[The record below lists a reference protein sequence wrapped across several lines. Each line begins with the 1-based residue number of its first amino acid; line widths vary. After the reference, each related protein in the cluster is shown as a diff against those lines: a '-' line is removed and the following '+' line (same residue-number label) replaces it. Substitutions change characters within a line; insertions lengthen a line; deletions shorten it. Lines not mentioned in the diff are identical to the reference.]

1 MQNKKV
7 AILAVVSCALVALSV
22 PLVITGCGAGPSPE
36 QEIAKDRK
44 DRKGKTEEVKT
55 APGAKKDGP
64 RKPSSGGEAYPA
76 DKGVATLAGVV
87 KLTGNVPKRAPVE
100 MTADPKCHEM
110 HKEKPLAETVV
121 ALDTG
126 ELANCII
133 FVSGGLEKYK
143 FEAPETPVVV
153 DQVGCVYVPH
163 TFAAMVGQ
171 PIQLRNSDPTAH
183 NVHELK
189 DRFNKQQAKQGQV
202 DTVTIDEVD
211 ASGLK
216 CDIHPWM
223 NANYRTFEHPFFA
236 VSDAKGAFKVTQKLL
251 PGKYKVACW
260 HLKYKEVEKEIEVKE
275 GDTEVKVDFEFAS
288 K

>member
-7 AILAVVSCALVALSV
+7 AIMAIAACALVALSV
-22 PLVITGCGAGPSPE
+22 PLVITGCGAGPTPE

-44 DRKGKTEEVKT
+44 DRSKTTSGAAKPDGQKPV
-55 APGAKKDGP
+55 AP
-64 RKPSSGGEAYPA
+64 KPPKSGGEAYPA

-87 KLTGNVPKRAPVE
+87 KITGTVPKRAPVE

-110 HKEKPLAETVV
+110 HKERPLAETVV
-121 ALDTG
+121 ALETG

-133 FVSGGLEKYK
+133 FVSAGLEKYK

-171 PIQLRNSDPTAH
+171 PIHLRNSDPTAH

-236 VSDAKGAFKVTQKLL
+236 VSDGKGGFKIAQKLL